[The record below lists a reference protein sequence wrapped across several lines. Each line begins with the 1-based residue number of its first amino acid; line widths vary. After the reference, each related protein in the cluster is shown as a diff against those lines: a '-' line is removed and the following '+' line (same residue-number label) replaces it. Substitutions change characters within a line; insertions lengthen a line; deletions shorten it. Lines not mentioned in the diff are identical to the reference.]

1 MPPKDQEYA
10 DDRPAVET
18 CRTDGSAPVLV
29 LCEHASNRFPPAFG
43 PLGISADVAQSH
55 IAWDPGALAVARGLS
70 ARLDAA
76 LVASTVSRLVYDCNR
91 PPEAPGAM
99 PEKSEVFEVPG
110 NRNLSPAARAARV
123 EGVYRPFQRTVVERL
138 AAQPRPEA
146 LVTIHSFTPVYMGQ
160 DRATEIGVLH
170 DLDARLGDAMLA
182 TAAGHTGLRVERN
195 RPYGPEDGVTHSLRE
210 YAQPAGLPNVM
221 LEIRN
226 DLIATPDQQQ
236 AMAEMLAHWL
246 TEALAALEIDAGAG
260 APRSQRSE
268 GGACQNLS

>member
-18 CRTDGSAPVLV
+18 CRPDGSAPVLL

-76 LVASTVSRLVYDCNR
+76 LIASTVSRLIYDCNR

-110 NRNLSPAARAARV
+110 NRDLSSAARTARI
-123 EGVYRPFQRTVVERL
+123 EGVYRPFQRAVSACL

-146 LVTIHSFTPVYMGQ
+146 LVTIHSFTPVYMGHE
-160 DRATEIGVLH
+160 RPTKIGVLH
-170 DLDARLGDAMLA
+170 DRDTRLGDAML
-182 TAAGHTGLRVERN
+182 TSAAGHTGLRVERN
-195 RPYGPEDGVTHSLRE
+195 SPYGPEDGVTHSLRE
-210 YAQPAGLPNVM
+210 YALPAGLPNVM

-226 DLIATPDQQQ
+226 DLIATPAQQE
-236 AMAEMLAHWL
+236 AMAEMLAHWIA
-246 TEALAALEIDAGAG
+246 EALAALDIDTA
-260 APRSQRSE
+260 APVGHFSARD
-268 GGACQNLS
+268 AC